1 MDVIAAGGEEERQPE
16 RLRLGGGGV
25 PESVAV
31 AESAPAPQ
39 EQVAEAGTESGAI
52 VESGA
57 DPANPPPR

>member
-1 MDVIAAGGEEERQPE
+1 M
-16 RLRLGGGGV
+16 